1 MSQIIPQ
8 TFQNLAADTDIF
20 PGIPRH
26 LNPIEVIAASSV
38 LAQSLALSNEPDR
51 HHFLQVIPIYLK
63 TLPSDELEAA
73 SVVKRDASRVLKL
86 DLATDHDELVKAT
99 AAAAAAAARVVEL
112 ESVQN
117 RKLARIRVLDA
128 AIKETERKL
137 EPWQLDW
144 DGEQVIAEKL
154 ILENYGIIQVNGPF
168 ETLSRIA
175 VLRKLAP
182 QAITAIKAEIAAH
195 KAELDKLT
203 AAPPKAKS
211 AA

>member
-1 MSQIIPQ
+1 MSQVIPQ
-8 TFQNLAADTDIF
+8 TFQNLASDPDIF
-20 PGIPRH
+20 PGIPQH
-26 LNPIEVIAASSV
+26 LHPLEVIAAASV
-38 LAQSLALSNEPDR
+38 LAQSLALSDEPDR
-51 HHFLQVIPIYLK
+51 HHFMQVIPIYLK

-86 DLATDHDELVKAT
+86 ELVADHDELVRAT

-112 ESVQN
+112 QSIQN

-128 AIKETERKL
+128 AIKDAENRL

-154 ILENYGIIQVNGPF
+154 ILENYGFIQVNAPF
-168 ETLSRIA
+168 DTLSKIA

-195 KAELDKLT
+195 NAELDKLT